1 MSPDSSMQT
10 IKRLDAPSFRARTRF
25 CSKLALLGTTS
36 GIRRFGKGID
46 RGREGP
52 LIPSRSDASRK
63 DRRQVGLR
71 TVDPFVGTRS
81 IVWRGHAAGWV
92 VLKDKG
98 DAGRR
103 KKRCHI
109 NTPRIG
115 CILAQAHMSVGQSPG
130 PVRHLGASEPS
141 ASREPRRHTINF
153 LRSRLQETTSR
164 LKSDSSM
171 QINKYIEAG
180 KENTRSPGTT
190 LGIEGSVLL
199 LRCTAKT

>member
-1 MSPDSSMQT
+1 M
-10 IKRLDAPSFRARTRF
+10 
-25 CSKLALLGTTS
+25 
-36 GIRRFGKGID
+36 
-46 RGREGP
+46 
-52 LIPSRSDASRK
+52 
-63 DRRQVGLR
+63 
-71 TVDPFVGTRS
+71 
-81 IVWRGHAAGWV
+81 
-92 VLKDKG
+92 KDKG

-164 LKSDSSM
+164 LKCDSSM

-199 LRCTAKT
+199 LRVQVHRADPSWNLNMLMTLVSSVAGHLPTSKPSLFDVQVDTLLDMVCTFCPH